1 MPLKILKGAVW
12 LAASTFLT
20 YKGYNLAKAMFKH
33 ALYGRGKGLSDKTK
47 KIAIKKMKKS
57 FAFTKY
63 VSNCLKLL
71 QKKGYTNVYIVK
83 NSYEFTGDR
92 DLYYSLQHVKVVV
105 HAVKQKGN
113 IWKTEIN
120 VSDVYDFTEVRSW
133 SSFAG
138 IANNVGYYLQKCGEL
153 KPYKVNIKYNDV
165 HSSRFNIV

>member
-1 MPLKILKGAVW
+1 
-12 LAASTFLT
+12 
-20 YKGYNLAKAMFKH
+20 
-33 ALYGRGKGLSDKTK
+33 
-47 KIAIKKMKKS
+47 MKKS

>member
-1 MPLKILKGAVW
+1 MLFW
-12 LAASTFLT
+12 
-20 YKGYNLAKAMFKH
+20 YKCNREIM
-33 ALYGRGKGLSDKTK
+33 DTE
-47 KIAIKKMKKS
+47 
-57 FAFTKY
+57 KY
-63 VSNCLKLL
+63 VLVNEETMKDFENVNYIDGSAEEMSNCLKLL
-71 QKKGYTNVYIVK
+71 QKKGYTNVYFVK

-113 IWKTEIN
+113 IWETEIN
-120 VSDVYDFTEVRSW
+120 ESDVYDFTEVRSW

-138 IANNVGYYLQKCGEL
+138 IANNVGYYLQKSGEL

>member
-1 MPLKILKGAVW
+1 M
-12 LAASTFLT
+12 FT
-20 YKGYNLAKAMFKH
+20 YKGYNLSKAMFKH
-33 ALYGRGKGLSDKTK
+33 ALNGRGKGLSDKTK
-47 KIAIKKMKKS
+47 KIAIKKMKKT

-153 KPYKVNIKYNDV
+153 KPYNACLNIAFDKL
-165 HSSRFNIV
+165 